1 MSESNH
7 EETVENVA
15 ASIEDLLRMGI
26 IKFDDSNVVGHEKV
40 ILTAKFSFI
49 LSKMIADP
57 NVENDKQQ
65 ALLKALYY
73 AFLIYLDDELKL
85 PRRLTMALA
94 NDIEKFQ
101 DASQLSKFV
110 RRYVMVL
117 YNILREARL

>member
-1 MSESNH
+1 MSEPNH

-15 ASIEDLLRMGI
+15 ESIEDLLRMGI
-26 IKFDDSNVVGHEKV
+26 IRFDDSSVVGQEKV

-49 LSKMIADP
+49 LSKMMEDP
-57 NVENDKQQ
+57 NVIKDNQEP
-65 ALLKALYY
+65 LLKAVYY
-73 AFLIYLDDELKL
+73 AFLIYLDEELKL

-101 DASQLSKFV
+101 NSSQLSEFV

-117 YNILREARL
+117 YNILHRA

>member
-1 MSESNH
+1 MSEPNH

-15 ASIEDLLRMGI
+15 ESIEDLLRMGI
-26 IKFDDSNVVGHEKV
+26 IRFDDSSVVGQEKV

-49 LSKMIADP
+49 LSKMMEDP
-57 NVENDKQQ
+57 NVIKDDQEP
-65 ALLKALYY
+65 LLKAVYY
-73 AFLIYLDDELKL
+73 AFLIYLDEELKL

-101 DASQLSKFV
+101 NSSQLSEFV

-117 YNILREARL
+117 YNILHRA

>member
-1 MSESNH
+1 MSEPDH

-26 IKFDDSNVVGHEKV
+26 IKFDDSKVVRHEKV
-40 ILTAKFSFI
+40 ILTSKFSFI
-49 LSKMIADP
+49 LSKMMADP
-57 NVENDKQQ
+57 NPMNDDQQ
-65 ALLKALYY
+65 AQLRALYY

-85 PRRLTMALA
+85 PRKLTMAIA

-101 DASQLSKFV
+101 DASELSKYV

-117 YNILREARL
+117 YNILREA